1 MRVDFYQA
9 SRDPVEAALTLIA
22 RNTLKSGERLLVV
35 SADEGQLGRISE
47 ALWSIKESFLAHGRA
62 GGPDDS
68 RQPILLSDRAA
79 PVNDA
84 RFMAITDGEWRDG
97 DVPFARTFFIFDGA
111 TLQKA
116 RDCWRMLKPRDEVE
130 RHYWKQEGGRWTEV
144 Q

>member
-47 ALWSIKESFLAHGRA
+47 SLWGTKESFLAHGRA

-68 RQPILLSDRAA
+68 RQPILLSGRAEPA
-79 PVNDA
+79 NDA
-84 RFMAITDGEWRDG
+84 RFLAITDGEWRDG
-97 DVPFARTFFIFDGA
+97 DAPFARTFFIFDDA
-111 TLQKA
+111 TVHKA
-116 RDCWRMLKPRDEVE
+116 RDCWRMLKPRDGVE